1 MVKNKIE
8 NNKTK
13 TRKETQP
20 KPSLRSQVFIRVELQ
35 HSFLQS
41 EKQTILSFRKDC
53 LSNLQKSFKY

>member
-1 MVKNKIE
+1 MVKNKIK

-20 KPSLRSQVFIRVELQ
+20 KPSLRAQVFICVEMQ

-41 EKQTILSFRKDC
+41 EKQTIFSFRKDC
-53 LSNLQKSFKY
+53 LSNLQKSLKY

>member
-20 KPSLRSQVFIRVELQ
+20 EPSLRSQVFIRVEMQ